1 MAIGVAPAFP
11 RRGAACSAG
20 SGLAGLAAARGQH
33 PRRRQVQLAKH
44 SEQASTSATCPRR
57 PSCKQATSSST
68 VHKQHN
74 GKRNS

>member
-11 RRGAACSAG
+11 RRGAVRSAG
-20 SGLAGLAAARGQH
+20 SGLAGLAGLAAARGQH

-44 SEQASTSATCPRR
+44 SEQATTSATCPRR

-68 VHKQHN
+68 VHN
-74 GKRNS
+74 GKINS